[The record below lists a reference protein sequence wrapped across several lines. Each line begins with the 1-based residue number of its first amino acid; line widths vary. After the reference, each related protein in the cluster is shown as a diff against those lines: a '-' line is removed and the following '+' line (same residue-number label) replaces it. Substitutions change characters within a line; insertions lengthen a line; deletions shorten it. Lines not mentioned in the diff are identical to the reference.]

1 MKKENILLLIS
12 IIILGGCLILSGWV
26 VSNGLKSQEHLE
38 KPLKTTTQ
46 TKALMTSDDA
56 AQYMGI
62 SLEDFDYLIKS
73 QTELKSGIST
83 YDTYRFIPFIDIGN
97 QKYFNK
103 VEIDKWIEYNML
115 NK

>member
-1 MKKENILLLIS
+1 MKKENILLPIS
-12 IIILGGCLILSGWV
+12 IIIFGLCLILSAWLI
-26 VSNGLKSQEHLE
+26 SNGLKSQEHVE
-38 KPLKTTTQ
+38 KSLKTSTQ
-46 TKALMTSDDA
+46 TKALMTSGEA

-62 SLEDFDYLIKS
+62 SLKDFDFLIKS

-83 YDTYRFIPFIDIGN
+83 YNTYMFIPYIDIGN
-97 QKYFNK
+97 QKYFNE